1 VALRI
6 NVWMR
11 WVCGVLFV
19 SLALAA
25 SVSIEGC
32 GAAPSDSTPSPFFRL
47 RGQERSTATDDDPDG
62 GDNSLPVYP
71 TNTPGDPGNP
81 Q

>member
-1 VALRI
+1 MALRI

-11 WVCGVLFV
+11 WVWGVLLV
-19 SLALAA
+19 SLAL
-25 SVSIEGC
+25 SIAGC
-32 GAAPSDSTPSPFFRL
+32 GAAPSDSTPSPFLRL
-47 RGQERSTATDDDPDG
+47 RGNQPSAATDDDPDG

-71 TNTPGDPGNP
+71 TNTPGDPGDP